1 MIGATF
7 AFAVVG
13 LQTASGGWS
22 LSCASPLDLLRFQLE
37 NPRQYQWPVPGSPL
51 SFSHHKRSGIR
62 VSLMPD
68 LIGYGDETLRPGRT
82 WSFSTA
88 NESKSFKAQ
97 LLRRVGL
104 VEGHSQAFG
113 ATFSFATA
121 PNWAFQFR
129 GTQRFT
135 VAYITRF

>member
-1 MIGATF
+1 
-7 AFAVVG
+7 
-13 LQTASGGWS
+13 
-22 LSCASPLDLLRFQLE
+22 LLRQE
-37 NPRQYQWPVPGSPL
+37 AESHQQYKWPVPGSPL
-51 SFSHHKRSGIR
+51 QFSQRKRRGIR

-68 LIGYGDETLRPGRT
+68 FVGYEDETLRPGRT

-88 NESKSFKAQ
+88 NDTRSFKAQ
-97 LLRRVGL
+97 LLRRIGL

-113 ATFSFATA
+113 ATFSFASA